1 MVHSTR
7 IQLEAA
13 VDRIFESYQQG
24 HLTKTQESQ
33 TIDFKEEAG
42 RRNGKEILP
51 GNAEN
56 PEAATKL
63 ADEVACLANSP
74 GGGALILGVED
85 RTGKL
90 IGTELD
96 VDWLRQRINNAVQVA
111 PDIVVRTISGIRLLV
126 IYVAQAREPVADTKD
141 RLRWRIGDSCSPID
155 RAEWWQYIDSTRT
168 IDTMAEK
175 SAAGP
180 QDVGAG
186 TEYLLRG
193 LLGNEEA
200 ESLKQILRK
209 IGALR
214 SDGYLSEAG
223 RLLLCTAGRSYLN
236 FTAFDVTGGSILNRV
251 EAPPGYSLLEQ
262 INFIE
267 ETIKNFN
274 TQTELTVGL
283 MRQGYR
289 RIPQSAVREA
299 LLNGVVHRDW
309 NRSEPTEIRWVDLDS
324 SLLVR
329 SPGGFFGSVNASNVL
344 SNREARYPALSD
356 LFRAIGLV
364 EKQGV
369 GVDRMYQSMMMLGLR
384 RPEIYD
390 IKGAYVECLLIGG
403 QPTMSVLKLFG
414 DILPEARRHDLKV
427 TMVLDLLMRHA
438 FVSVA
443 SVAEALQCSEAEGE
457 LALRAALQSTF
468 EGDPLIQAY
477 KDTWILSK
485 KVGRFLAGSIGSDF
499 SPLVP
504 YLSKDRGKMKQ
515 AALDWR
521 DKFGSTTSG
530 DLAKICRVAVGTA
543 KSVLEELREEGRLV
557 LIGQGRS
564 TRYE

>member
-1 MVHSTR
+1 MRHTAR
-7 IQLEAA
+7 IQLEQA
-13 VDRIFESYQQG
+13 VEDIFASYQQG
-24 HLTKTQESQ
+24 YLVKTQETQS
-33 TIDFKEEAG
+33 IDFKEEAG
-42 RRNGKEILP
+42 RRNGQEILP
-51 GNAEN
+51 GSTEN

-85 RTGKL
+85 GTGKL

-96 VDWLRQRINNAVQVA
+96 VDWLRQRINKAVQVA
-111 PDIVVRTISGIRLLV
+111 PDIAAHTISGIRLLV
-126 IYVAQAREPVADTKD
+126 IYVAQAREPVADTGG
-141 RLRWRIGDSCSPID
+141 RLRWRVGDSCSPID
-155 RAEWWQYIDSTRT
+155 RAEWWQHLDSTRT
-168 IDTMAEK
+168 MDTMAEK
-175 SAAGP
+175 SESVP
-180 QDVGAG
+180 DDITTG
-186 TEYLLRG
+186 TERILRQ
-193 LLGNEEA
+193 LLGSEDS

-214 SDGYLSEAG
+214 SDGYLSEGG
-223 RLLLCTAGRSYLN
+223 RLLLCTPEASYLN
-236 FTAFDVTGGSILNRV
+236 FTAFDVTSGSILNRV

-274 TQTELTVGL
+274 TQTEMTVGL

-299 LLNGVVHRDW
+299 LLNGVIHRDW

-390 IKGAYVECLLIGG
+390 VEGAYVECLLIGG
-403 QPTMSVLKLFG
+403 RPAAPVVELFG
-414 DILPEARRHDLKV
+414 SILPEPRRYDLKV
-427 TMVLDLLMRHA
+427 TMVLDLLMRHP
-438 FVSVA
+438 FVSVEA
-443 SVAEALQCSEAEGE
+443 VAEALQCSEAEGE
-457 LALRAALQSTF
+457 LALRATQQSTF
-468 EGDPLIQAY
+468 EGEPLIQAY

-485 KVGRFLAGSIGSDF
+485 KAGRHLARRESKDS

-504 YLSKDRGKMKQ
+504 YLLKDREQVKR
-515 AALDWR
+515 AALSWR
-521 DKFGSTTSG
+521 EKFGATTSG
-530 DLAKICRVAVGTA
+530 DLAEICRVAVGTA
-543 KSVLEELREEGRLV
+543 KSVLEELRDEGNLTLV
-557 LIGQGRS
+557 GKGRA

>member
-1 MVHSTR
+1 MSHSAR
-7 IQLEAA
+7 IQLEEA
-13 VDRIFESYQQG
+13 VKSIFASYQQG
-24 HLTKTQESQ
+24 YLTKTQETQ

-42 RRNGKEILP
+42 RRSGREILP
-51 GNAEN
+51 GGTEN

-85 RTGKL
+85 GTGKL

-96 VDWLRQRINNAVQVA
+96 VDWLRQRINKAVQVA
-111 PDIVVRTISGIRLLV
+111 PDIVAHTISGIRLLV

-141 RLRWRIGDSCSPID
+141 RLRWRVGDSCRPID
-155 RAEWWQYIDSTRT
+155 RAEWWQYIDSTRARD
-168 IDTMAEK
+168 IMAEQ
-175 SAAGP
+175 SGAGP
-180 QDVGAG
+180 HNVTAGA
-186 TEYLLRG
+186 ERLLRG
-193 LLGNEEA
+193 HLGSEDA
-200 ESLKQILRK
+200 ESLEQILRK

-223 RLLLCTAGRSYLN
+223 RLLLCAAERSYLN

-251 EAPPGYSLLEQ
+251 EAPSGYSLLEQ

-274 TQTELTVGL
+274 VQTEITVGL
-283 MRQGYR
+283 IRQGYR

-309 NRSEPTEIRWVDLDS
+309 NRSEPTEIRWVDLDF

-369 GVDRMYQSMMMLGLR
+369 GVDRMYQSMMMMGLP
-384 RPEIYD
+384 RPAIYD
-390 IKGAYVECLLIGG
+390 LEGAYVECLLVGG
-403 QPTMSVLKLFG
+403 QPTMSLLELFG
-414 DILPEARRHDLKV
+414 SILPEPRRYDLKV

-438 FVSVA
+438 FVSIE
-443 SVAEALQCSEAEGE
+443 SVAQALQCSEAEGE
-457 LALRAALQSTF
+457 LALRATLQSTF
-468 EGDPLIQAY
+468 EGQPLVQAH
-477 KDTWILSK
+477 KEAWILSK
-485 KVGRFLAGSIGSDF
+485 QVGRFLAGSVGGDLL
-499 SPLVP
+499 PLVP
-504 YLSKDRGKMKQ
+504 YLLKDREKMKL
-515 AALDWR
+515 AALEWR
-521 DKFGSTTSG
+521 EKQGSITSG
-530 DLAKICRVAVGTA
+530 DVAEICRVAVGTA
-543 KSVLEELREEGRLV
+543 KSVLEELREEGKLTLV
-557 LIGQGRS
+557 GQGRA

>member
-1 MVHSTR
+1 MKHSAR
-7 IQLEAA
+7 IQLEEA
-13 VDRIFESYQQG
+13 VEGIFASYQQG
-24 HLTKTQESQ
+24 HLTKTRESQ

-42 RRNGKEILP
+42 RRNGREILP

-85 RTGKL
+85 GTGKL

-111 PDIVVRTISGIRLLV
+111 PDIVVHTISGIRLLV
-126 IYVAQAREPVADTKD
+126 IYVAQAREPVADTSD
-141 RLRWRIGDSCSPID
+141 RLRWRVGDSCSPID

-168 IDTMAEK
+168 VDTMAEK

-186 TEYLLRG
+186 TERLLRN
-193 LLGNEEA
+193 LLGSEDA
-200 ESLKQILRK
+200 ESLDQILRK

-223 RLLLCTAGRSYLN
+223 RLLLCASERSYLN

-251 EAPPGYSLLEQ
+251 EAPLGYSLLEQ

-309 NRSEPTEIRWVDLDS
+309 NRSEPTEIRWVDLDF

-390 IKGAYVECLLIGG
+390 VEGAYVECLLIGG
-403 QPTMSVLKLFG
+403 QPTMAVLELFES
-414 DILPEARRHDLKV
+414 ILPEPRRYDLKV

-457 LALRAALQSTF
+457 LALRATLQSTF
-468 EGDPLIQAY
+468 EGEPLIQVY
-477 KDTWILSK
+477 KETWILGK
-485 KVGRFLAGSIGSDF
+485 KVGRFLAGNVGRDF

-504 YLSKDRGKMKQ
+504 YLMKDRGKMKRV
-515 AALDWR
+515 ALDWR
-521 DKFGSTTSG
+521 ENFGAVTSG
-530 DLAKICRVAVGTA
+530 DMAEICRVAVGTA
-543 KSVLEELREEGRLV
+543 KSVLEELREEGTMVLV
-557 LIGQGRS
+557 GQGRT

>member
-1 MVHSTR
+1 MRHTAR
-7 IQLEAA
+7 IQLEQA
-13 VDRIFESYQQG
+13 VEDIFASYQQG
-24 HLTKTQESQ
+24 YLVKTQETQ

-42 RRNGKEILP
+42 RRNGQEILP
-51 GNAEN
+51 GSTEN

-85 RTGKL
+85 GTGKL

-96 VDWLRQRINNAVQVA
+96 VDWLRQRINKAVQVA
-111 PDIVVRTISGIRLLV
+111 PDIVAHTISGIRLLV
-126 IYVAQAREPVADTKD
+126 IYVAQAREPVADTGG
-141 RLRWRIGDSCSPID
+141 RLRWRVGDSCSPID
-155 RAEWWQYIDSTRT
+155 RAEWWQHLDSTRT
-168 IDTMAEK
+168 MDTMAEK
-175 SAAGP
+175 SESVSD
-180 QDVGAG
+180 DVTTG
-186 TEYLLRG
+186 TERLLRQ
-193 LLGNEEA
+193 LLSSEDS
-200 ESLKQILRK
+200 ESLEQILRK

-214 SDGYLSEAG
+214 SDGYLSEGG
-223 RLLLCTAGRSYLN
+223 RLLLCTPEASYLN

-251 EAPPGYSLLEQ
+251 EAPLGYSLLEQ

-274 TQTELTVGL
+274 TQTEMTVGL

-369 GVDRMYQSMMMLGLR
+369 GVDRMYQSMMMLGLQ

-390 IKGAYVECLLIGG
+390 VEGAYVECLLIGG
-403 QPTMSVLKLFG
+403 RPAAPVVELFG
-414 DILPEARRHDLKV
+414 SILPEPRRYDLKV

-438 FVSVA
+438 FVSVEA
-443 SVAEALQCSEAEGE
+443 VAEALQCSEAEGE
-457 LALRAALQSTF
+457 LAMRATQQSTF
-468 EGDPLIQAY
+468 EGEPLIQAY
-477 KDTWILSK
+477 RDTWILSK
-485 KVGRFLAGSIGSDF
+485 KAGRLLARRESGDF
-499 SPLVP
+499 SSLVP
-504 YLSKDRGKMKQ
+504 YLLKDREKMKR
-515 AALDWR
+515 AALCWR
-521 DKFGSTTSG
+521 EKFGAITSG
-530 DLAKICRVAVGTA
+530 DLAEICRVAVGTA
-543 KSVLEELREEGRLV
+543 KSVLEELRDEGNLTLV
-557 LIGQGRS
+557 GKGRA